1 MIMSAQRPNS
11 LAPAYSG
18 MFATTMH
25 LPPLDFSIENLQCR
39 WQGLAVQADTFA
51 LARRWLQTLSVDVAG
66 LHRDP
71 CGRPRLPAGVGDI
84 GWSHS
89 GGRLLMAYAPQG
101 VVGVD
106 VEPGARTSQ
115 AMSIARRYFTG
126 DEVAALS
133 ALDGVNRQQAFL
145 RLWCAKEAVL
155 KAAGRGIAFGLHR
168 VAFDVAG
175 DTPRM
180 IQCDPALGK
189 AGAWRMQQLAPES
202 GFIAVLA
209 SSAG

>member
-1 MIMSAQRPNS
+1 MSAQRPNS

-18 MFATTMH
+18 MFATPMH
-25 LPPLDFSIENLQCR
+25 LPPRDFSTENLQCR
-39 WQGLAVQADTFA
+39 WQELPVQADT
-51 LARRWLQTLSVDVAG
+51 LAMARVWLQTLSVDGAG

-71 CGRPRLPAGVGDI
+71 RGRPRLPTGVGDI

-106 VEPGARTSQ
+106 VEASARTSQ
-115 AMSIARRYFTG
+115 AVSIARRYFTG

-133 ALDGVNRQQAFL
+133 ALNGASRQQAFL

-168 VAFDVAG
+168 VAFDVSG

-180 IQCDPALGK
+180 IDCDPALGQ
-189 AGAWRMQQLAPES
+189 AGEWSLHQFAPEP

-209 SSAG
+209 TKTG